1 MMLRSSIIGDHAI
14 LIGKSN
20 ALNIG
25 DSSTIEF

>member
-1 MMLRSSIIGDHAI
+1 MLRSSIIGDGAI

-20 ALNIG
+20 SLNIG